1 MMKKFRHG
9 EDIPIRWDLTRLG
22 SDDLGEGRLSV
33 VVVDGLG
40 HELAV
45 SCVREGSAFVGVLS
59 GADQFCGGDPVLG
72 VLRVEL
78 RLDWGDAVGRR
89 LLSRQLV
96 KLVPATELLEEEDGA
111 VVLSDDLQMPSR
123 GLSAYELA
131 LLHGYE
137 GTEEEFA
144 LEYVRAREAAERA
157 AAEASAAVEAA
168 ERAAAEASA
177 AVEVSGRAAEQA
189 GSALRL
195 VDETVMR
202 VYRDGGYNMDQCL
215 WYGHWFG
222 CVLGRPAGSAA
233 GEMYDLDVVNAGSRV
248 LFSALAEPVDFAARV
263 RNVIGVEGGWA
274 GTFGTYV
281 VGVGD
286 GHGRVEMFCE
296 RYYGNY
302 PAAGEEVCRQRVK
315 VPSGRYRLVME
326 VLGCCTRERDSWL
339 AAPDVD
345 GQAFSMRANGVE
357 MAGCGGSRVLVAT
370 AVGDMGQVYSLVD
383 SVEVTDGWLEL
394 VLYAGDARTANWF
407 ILRCVGL
414 QQTDVA
420 EEYLAVKQ
428 TCHSCLDVGRVFHRL
443 VLTQDR
449 NVFEAPTTLYGAWE
463 SVTAGLEA
471 RVRSL
476 VADEA
481 TVEDVEALD

>member
-1 MMKKFRHG
+1 MKRIRIGNDVRIVWTLTRNGEAESLEGRDLRVRLVHDMSKASVPFEWACIGQAVVGTFQGKDQEKTGRYSLVVAENAGRADMHTLDHAGALMLVDRSWKADG
-9 EDIPIRWDLTRLG
+9 ED
-22 SDDLGEGRLSV
+22 EGGCSNV
-33 VVVDGLG
+33 TVETV
-40 HELAV
+40 ELA
-45 SCVREGSAFVGVLS
+45 
-59 GADQFCGGDPVLG
+59 
-72 VLRVEL
+72 
-78 RLDWGDAVGRR
+78 
-89 LLSRQLV
+89 
-96 KLVPATELLEEEDGA
+96 
-111 VVLSDDLQMPSR
+111 DDLQFAR
-123 GLSAYELA
+123 DGRSAYELA
-131 LLHGYE
+131 LLHGFE
-137 GTEEEFA
+137 GTEEEYA

-157 AAEASAAVEAA
+157 AAD
-168 ERAAAEASA
+168 ASA

-233 GEMYDLDVVNAGSRV
+233 GEMYDLDVVNSGSRV
-248 LFSALAEPVDFAARV
+248 LFSALAEPVDCRALV
-263 RNVIGVEGGWA
+263 RNVIGTEGGWA
-274 GTFGTYV
+274 GTFGTY
-281 VGVGD
+281 GVGD

-315 VPSGRYRLVME
+315 VPSGRYRLGME

-339 AAPDVD
+339 AAPDVE

-420 EEYLAVKQ
+420 EEYMVVKQ